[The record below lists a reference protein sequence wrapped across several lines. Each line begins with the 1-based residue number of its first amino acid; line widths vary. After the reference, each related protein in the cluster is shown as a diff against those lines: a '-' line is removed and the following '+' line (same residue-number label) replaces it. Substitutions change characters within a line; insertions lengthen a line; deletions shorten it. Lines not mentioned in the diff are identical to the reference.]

1 MFNSLVRKLVIG
13 IFIVSLATYG
23 TSAFFI
29 FILKPMIAPNM
40 NDWAYITVILMLGV
54 FWTAFLGWIAAQ
66 LIIRP
71 LTRLTKVVN
80 TVASG
85 DLSVEIP
92 AYRSRDEIGELNR
105 SFQVMVDSLRGMI
118 SSVTDSAS
126 VTDHGV
132 QTLSDAI
139 RQAAEQIET
148 ISENIEHMAEA
159 AAHQS
164 QATRQLLDNVEK
176 SAQTSQ
182 QINDEAKRAIRI
194 SETMV
199 ETIRDSVTQLR
210 SLVDGMLN
218 VSETSEKTLQIVKH
232 LEQQAE
238 EIGHISHLVRD
249 IANQTHLLALNASIE
264 AAHAGEQGQGFAVVA
279 MQIRKLASDSASAA
293 EQINHLVAEMQKQTY
308 TVVSESTRQVDL
320 IRQEAAAGESAKGV
334 LEQIHDSVTETAGA
348 LQSIVQH
355 IHIQTQQIHS
365 TYDQARHIT
374 DTSETI
380 SRNSMNIAGAAQGQ
394 TAIMQEITSSS
405 EVLRQEAD
413 RLHEKTYAFKL

>member
-13 IFIVSLATYG
+13 IFVVSLLTYATSG
-23 TSAFFI
+23 FFI
-29 FILKPMIAPNM
+29 FILKPLLAPNM
-40 NDWAYITVILMLGV
+40 NDWVYITGVLMLGV

-92 AYRSRDEIGELNR
+92 SYRSQDEIGKLNR
-105 SFQVMVDSLRGMI
+105 SFQVMLDNLRGMI
-118 SSVTDSAS
+118 SSVTESAS

-132 QTLSDAI
+132 QSLSDAI

-148 ISENIEHMAEA
+148 ISENIERMAEA

-164 QATRQLLDNVEK
+164 DAARDLLNNAEM
-176 SAQTSQ
+176 SAHTSQ
-182 QINDEAKRAIRI
+182 QINDEANRAIRI
-194 SETMV
+194 SEAMV
-199 ETIRDSVTQLR
+199 ETIRDSVSKLHT
-210 SLVDGMLN
+210 LVDGMLN
-218 VSETSEKTLQIVKH
+218 VSETSEKTLQIVRH

-238 EIGHISHLVRD
+238 EISHISHLVRE

-293 EQINHLVAEMQKQTY
+293 EQINHLVAEMQKQTF
-308 TVVSESTRQVDL
+308 TVVSESTKQVDL
-320 IRQEAAAGESAKGV
+320 IRQEAAAGESAKVV
-334 LEQIHDSVTETAGA
+334 LEQIHGSVTETAGA

-355 IHIQTQQIHS
+355 IHTQANQIQN
-365 TYDQARHIT
+365 TYEQARHIT
-374 DTSETI
+374 DTSLTI
-380 SRNSMNIAGAAQGQ
+380 SQNSMNISGAAQGQ

-405 EVLRQEAD
+405 EVLRKEAD
-413 RLHEKTYAFKL
+413 HLREKTDVFKL